1 MKKLTLASLLLTSL
15 SAPMLATAADVAT
28 TVNTNAVTSSELT
41 QAEPIAKDN
50 TDPVISNEL
59 AQAEPIAKANTAP
72 VISNELAQ
80 TEPIAEDYTAPVIIK
95 ALAQTETISEDNTA
109 PVMSNELAQAESM
122 VQENVPALSNTES
135 TITLASLPTD
145 VDSATAEL
153 SPAEL
158 IIQAIANDPDNA
170 QEIIAQAFASMNS
183 VEEMETL
190 LSNILARSGD
200 DPILVQSVAAAMIE
214 AGVDS
219 DTVVA
224 LAVAQG
230 IDATLVS
237 EATAAGPESAIGLT
251 VADVAAARAA
261 EVASAIAAGVSPRKT
276 PSNPGNGGNGGI
288 SKNV

>member
-28 TVNTNAVTSSELT
+28 TEHTDAVTSTELT
-41 QAEPIAKDN
+41 PAESIAKDN
-50 TDPVISNEL
+50 TVPVISNELAQAESIAKDNTVPVISNEL
-59 AQAEPIAKANTAP
+59 AQAEPMI
-72 VISNELAQ
+72 
-80 TEPIAEDYTAPVIIK
+80 
-95 ALAQTETISEDNTA
+95 
-109 PVMSNELAQAESM
+109 
-122 VQENVPALSNTES
+122 QENVPALSNTEN
-135 TITLASLPTD
+135 TITLASLPTE
-145 VDSATAEL
+145 VDSVTAEL

-158 IIQAIANDPDNA
+158 IIQAIAHDPANA

-190 LSNILARSGD
+190 LSNILASSAD
-200 DPILVQSVAAAMIE
+200 DPLLVQSVAAAMIE

-237 EATAAGPESAIGLT
+237 EATAAGPESAVGLT
-251 VADVAAARAA
+251 VSEVAAARAA
-261 EVASAIAAGVSPRKT
+261 GVAAAIAASVSPRKT
-276 PSNPGNGGNGGI
+276 PKNPGNGGNGGI

>member
-1 MKKLTLASLLLTSL
+1 
-15 SAPMLATAADVAT
+15 
-28 TVNTNAVTSSELT
+28 
-41 QAEPIAKDN
+41 
-50 TDPVISNEL
+50 
-59 AQAEPIAKANTAP
+59 
-72 VISNELAQ
+72 
-80 TEPIAEDYTAPVIIK
+80 
-95 ALAQTETISEDNTA
+95 
-109 PVMSNELAQAESM
+109 M
-122 VQENVPALSNTES
+122 VQENVPALSNTEN
-135 TITLASLPTD
+135 TITLASLPTE
-145 VDSATAEL
+145 VDSVTAEL

-158 IIQAIANDPDNA
+158 IIQAIANDPANA

-237 EATAAGPESAIGLT
+237 EATAAGL
-251 VADVAAARAA
+251 AAARAA